1 MTNHVQTN
9 TRFPWGYFV
18 ASVVP
23 AGLIGST
30 FVLPAVLGPQDSMGP
45 AMLCSLL
52 IGPVGLAVVGLG
64 VVRLLRGEGSQVPAL
79 RWLVWLPALT
89 GVAGFVLG

>member
-1 MTNHVQTN
+1 MASDVQTG

-18 ASVVP
+18 ASLVP
-23 AGLIGST
+23 AGLTGSI
-30 FVLPAVLGPQDSMGP
+30 FALPVVLGPQDSMGP

-52 IGPVGLAVVGLG
+52 IGPVGLAVVGWG
-64 VVRLLRGEGSQVPAL
+64 VVRLWRGEGSRVPAL